1 MRNGV
6 EDGSSPGPPSG
17 VHRGI
22 NLSTKACAI
31 ESVAMIDFNHI
42 KFVLDDSL
50 HPGTAPVW
58 VAIIMA
64 VLLVLLT
71 IAYFKP
77 LLRLVRRRKRHGY
90 DASLA
95 YHQKIHEGERW

>member
-1 MRNGV
+1 
-6 EDGSSPGPPSG
+6 
-17 VHRGI
+17 
-22 NLSTKACAI
+22 
-31 ESVAMIDFNHI
+31 MIDFNYI

-58 VAIIMA
+58 VAIVMT

-71 IAYFKP
+71 IAYLKP
-77 LLRLVRRRKRHGY
+77 IMRMIRRRKRHGY